1 MKAAVWVLGPLLAV
15 AFGVAYVR
23 GGFPLIGQA
32 LKRGATESWALVPLL
47 LVVFVLTGFVQELLP
62 RELVA
67 KWLSDEAGARGLG
80 VAWLAGALTPGGGPI
95 GLPLAAALLKSG
107 AGLGVVVTYVTSMS
121 LLSFV
126 RIPMEL
132 GIYGTKVTVIRVLST
147 VILPPIAGLIAQGIG
162 GLLMR

>member
-1 MKAAVWVLGPLLAV
+1 M
-15 AFGVAYVR
+15 
-23 GGFPLIGQA
+23 
-32 LKRGATESWALVPLL
+32 
-47 LVVFVLTGFVQELLP
+47 
-62 RELVA
+62 
-67 KWLSDEAGARGLG
+67 
-80 VAWLAGALTPGGGPI
+80 
-95 GLPLAAALLKSG
+95 
-107 AGLGVVVTYVTSMS
+107 TYVTSMS

>member
-95 GLPLAAALLKSG
+95 GLPLAARCSSRARAS
-107 AGLGVVVTYVTSMS
+107 AWW
-121 LLSFV
+121 
-126 RIPMEL
+126 
-132 GIYGTKVTVIRVLST
+132 
-147 VILPPIAGLIAQGIG
+147 
-162 GLLMR
+162 